1 MKSEVELLNYIW
13 YLPDSQFLTFWIDWP
28 ILICKIAALRFKI
41 GKPHSITAFHNLHN
55 LRHLALIN
63 LIILTVLWFQRSR
76 CFFSSPMQWT
86 QRIIPAPKPTEDARL
101 TYLRTVNSKSF
112 RTFEFILEY
121 PLGIL
126 EYPTPVTF
134 LYSKIANITLF
145 KLTLSNEEVD
155 SDWSYLSPQSTA
167 WMRDFCNFYNRV
179 RRDILRQSWQEIS
192 PVQEELSVCVQSGSA
207 VLFQS
212 KYETHHLYFHK

>member
-1 MKSEVELLNYIW
+1 MISTVTMF
-13 YLPDSQFLTFWIDWP
+13 FL
-28 ILICKIAALRFKI
+28 IA
-41 GKPHSITAFHNLHN
+41 
-55 LRHLALIN
+55 
-63 LIILTVLWFQRSR
+63 
-76 CFFSSPMQWT
+76 MQWT
-86 QRIIPAPKPTEDARL
+86 QGIIPAPKPTEDARL

-192 PVQEELSVCVQSGSA
+192 PVQEELSVCVRSGSA